1 MGKIT
6 VFTKVGFKNMH
17 YKDAPIWMQPH
28 TITVPV
34 SHCNQAFNVIYKK
47 IELFT
52 FATYLMASSFVTMFE
67 SVKKLHTNSFES
79 KLFNDKHNSTGKI
92 FKTL

>member
-1 MGKIT
+1 MEKIT

-52 FATYLMASSFVTMFE
+52 FATYLMASSFVTVFE